1 MWVGVEYCVM
11 TDNDLYQ
18 QILGLTSPWR
28 VSGVELLLDQDEVL
42 VHVVH
47 DPSLGKAL
55 CPECQT
61 ASPSYDSADLRRWRH
76 LDTCQLKTYL
86 VCQVPRIQCPTHG
99 VRTASLPWTG
109 PKSRFTIAFETLAI
123 TVLRATV
130 TQNKAANL
138 LRLTPSQIHDLMH
151 RAVARGMDRREA
163 HEIMKHLGIDEKS
176 IHKGHS
182 YMSILSDTDNRRVVE
197 VTQGRTTDSA
207 RALFETG
214 VSEKQRPFV
223 ESVSMDMWRPF
234 QTAQECVLPEADLVH
249 DRFHIAKY
257 LADAVDLT
265 RRSEHKEL
273 SKEGDKTLNKSKYL
287 WLKNPEDM
295 TDQQK
300 ALFATLRTSELKTA
314 QVWAYKDAFQE
325 FFACVDAQQGQTFF
339 ENWYA
344 GAIALG
350 NRYLTKVADMLAGHL
365 DGLLNYLK
373 HRVNN
378 ATAEGLNSRIQHI
391 KASARGYRKF
401 ESFRV
406 AILFHLGKLDLYP
419 HNSI

>member
-1 MWVGVEYCVM
+1 M
-11 TDNDLYQ
+11 TDHDLYQ
-18 QILGLTSPWR
+18 QILGLSSPWR
-28 VSGVELLLDQDEVL
+28 VSGVELLLAQDEVL

-47 DPSLGKAL
+47 DPALGKAL

-61 ASPSYDSADLRRWRH
+61 ASPGYDSSEERRWRH

-86 VCQVPRIQCPTHG
+86 VCQVPRIQCPVHG
-99 VRTASLPWTG
+99 VRTAYLPWTE
-109 PKSRFTIAFETLAI
+109 PKSRFTLAFESLAI
-123 TVLRATV
+123 SVLRATV
-130 TQNKAANL
+130 AQNKAADL

-151 RAVARGMDRREA
+151 RAVARGMERRDA
-163 HEIMKHLGIDEKS
+163 DEIMKHLGIDEKS

-197 VTQGRTTDSA
+197 VTQGRTTEAA

-214 VSEKQRPFV
+214 VIEKQRPFV
-223 ESVSMDMWRPF
+223 ESVSMDMWQAF
-234 QTAQECVLPEADLVH
+234 QNAKECVLPEADLVH
-249 DRFHIAKY
+249 DRFHVVMH
-257 LADAVDLT
+257 LSDAVDLT
-265 RRSEHKEL
+265 RRSEQKEL
-273 SKEGDKTLNKSKYL
+273 SKEGDKTLSKSKYI
-287 WLKNPEDM
+287 WLRNPEHM
-295 TDQQK
+295 TDKQK
-300 ALFATLRTSELKTA
+300 ELLATLRLSELKTA
-314 QVWAYKDAFQE
+314 QAWAFKDAFQE
-325 FFACVDAQQGQTFF
+325 FFLCTDIAQGQAFF

-350 NRYLTKVADMLAGHL
+350 NRYLTKVADMLQGHL

-378 ATAEGLNSRIQHI
+378 ATAEGLNSQIQHI

-401 ESFRV
+401 ENFRV

-419 HNSI
+419 HNSL